1 MQLQSTYSSS
11 CFRTWRLRLFAQAE
25 TNSRFYDF
33 QSNCFPG
40 DVCVCQL
47 LSVRRFSF
55 CSSESKQES
64 RTEAATSTGASGG
77 RFVSSP
83 SCAPPLKKKRCLI
96 GELSLHVLTC
106 RIKSLRPNPLLIAGH
121 DPAIFIICS
130 NYYSLSFTELS
141 IAVINQP
148 AFSSRPSGGC
158 RSTAIYIYCTL
169 DYTVTADVIT

>member
-1 MQLQSTYSSS
+1 MLLLTTSPFSNLFQRRLGFSVKLTCGQGGAADKTTIILSGIKFGLEIWSTSACDFNQSFQRQVTRAMQLQSTYSS

-83 SCAPPLKKKRCLI
+83 SCAP
-96 GELSLHVLTC
+96 
-106 RIKSLRPNPLLIAGH
+106 A
-121 DPAIFIICS
+121 
-130 NYYSLSFTELS
+130 
-141 IAVINQP
+141 
-148 AFSSRPSGGC
+148 
-158 RSTAIYIYCTL
+158 
-169 DYTVTADVIT
+169 